1 MGQFVRRIRERRVRR
16 SWGSES
22 SYNVQVPTEWA
33 ERMLADGRTHVQIKA
48 TPVGGELVLTALREE
63 DVKQWRLQTRQTA
76 NRERARQR
84 YQA

>member
-1 MGQFVRRIRERRVRR
+1 MGQFIRRIRKRRVQQR
-16 SWGSES
+16 WGEDTT
-22 SYNVQVPTEWA
+22 YQVQVPNEWA

-48 TPVGGELVLTALREE
+48 TPVGGELVLTALHEE
-63 DVKQWRLQTRQTA
+63 DVKQWRLQTRQAA

>member
-1 MGQFVRRIRERRVRR
+1 MGQFNRRIRKRRVQQR
-16 SWGSES
+16 WGEDTT
-22 SYNVQVPTEWA
+22 YQVQVPNEWA

-63 DVKQWRLQTRQTA
+63 DVKQWRLQTRQAA